1 MLRDGSSGA
10 RQPAAKDSASRV
22 KDGGCGGGG
31 GADVVTTRHAREVG
45 KCPLGRKPVS
55 NTPALLFCM
64 LPTATTTTPPLM
76 TCCIN
81 TCVNESESLLL
92 PTTT

>member
-10 RQPAAKDSASRV
+10 RQPAAKDNASRV

-31 GADVVTTRHAREVG
+31 GGDVVTTRQAREVG
-45 KCPLGRKPVS
+45 KWPLGTKPVS
-55 NTPALLFCM
+55 KTPALLFCM
-64 LPTATTTTPPLM
+64 LPTATTTTPPPM
-76 TCCIN
+76 TCCIS
-81 TCVNESESLLL
+81 TSVNESELLLL